1 MIFDRE
7 VDMSLNDYIYWTELE
22 AEWEEDD
29 MYFQMQCIKYNE
41 KTQYYYIDLPEYE
54 GIEFIS
60 EEEAAEYI
68 RG

>member
-7 VDMSLNDYIYWTELE
+7 VDMSLSDYIYETELE

-29 MYFQMQCIKYNE
+29 IYFQIQKIKYNE

-60 EEEAAEYI
+60 EEEAKEYI
-68 RG
+68 GG

>member
-1 MIFDRE
+1 MILDRE
-7 VDMSLNDYIYWTELE
+7 VDMPLSDYIYWTELE

-29 MYFQMQCIKYNE
+29 IYFQMQHIKYNE
-41 KTQYYYIDLPEYE
+41 ETQYYYIDLPEYE

-60 EEEAAEYI
+60 AEEAESYI